1 MRFPFRTPLPQLSLY
16 QNIFNRVCCDRL
28 IRADCS
34 LTNTPETPGVI
45 DKTDTKGMCR
55 ALRQIR
61 HDFNR
66 SNFYLSLSDSETLV
80 KRAIKYLSR
89 SCGFGRPQAMTYIP
103 NNDTPALNASLHWA
117 AGREPCRGEI
127 PVEPQP
133 AAVRFCRKIIM
144 IMKGYVIM
152 SNIRFMERS
161 AIEKNTLQSKYEVG
175 NSVYIVNSHFAGKER
190 LEDLIFNILHKK
202 SVVNN
207 AENISKA

>member
-1 MRFPFRTPLPQLSLY
+1 
-16 QNIFNRVCCDRL
+16 
-28 IRADCS
+28 
-34 LTNTPETPGVI
+34 
-45 DKTDTKGMCR
+45 MCR

-66 SNFYLSLSDSETLV
+66 RSFYLSISDSETLV

-89 SCGFGRPQAMTYIP
+89 SCGLGRPQAMTYIL

-117 AGREPCRGEI
+117 DGREPCRGEI